1 MVLDMNVAIIILVA
15 IFVILLL
22 LLLVYVA
29 LFQIWLKSSRQI
41 HEYDEDIIRDYLC
54 KLAESFEYSST
65 QIPYG
70 RARWFILGSK
80 DFVCTVND
88 VENLEIF
95 GYSPIRSKIDEEFL
109 EYGLLLTQDGFY
121 FREQI
126 ENSNNDADVK
136 YKISKKFFPLKG
148 LWKITCKGKKIL
160 LFYPNKIERLN
171 FQFDDAQQKNIV
183 ANLNSIIKTGYT
195 ADLHENYLEKV
206 IDRLQ
211 KNDFHTENF
220 QNGAK
225 IGSIIGL
232 NMMLGFHLKDIQFN
246 AIAKAPQGHG
256 HAAEYANN
264 VIDKIKYPFQKVE
277 QVGRDNVKNGADRI
291 VGNQKIQTKYY
302 AKASGT
308 INAAFDKANG
318 GEYRYKGMQLE
329 VPKDQYNE
337 SIQLMKKKIKAGK
350 VPGHSEPD
358 DAYLIIR
365 KGNVTYNEAKLVAK
379 GGNIVSL
386 KYDAIDGAI
395 QSIPA
400 AGISFVLVFAM
411 EKWAGKDTEEAAKS
425 AIYSGVKTILLGAA
439 IYTASQQI
447 GKILTKKIADQTV
460 KNVAANT
467 VARQAAGVI
476 SFGITVGPDVF
487 DLLQG
492 RISSQQLL
500 KNSLVAGTGLL
511 GGVAG
516 GAVAGAFLGPV
527 GSFVGA
533 VAGGTL
539 AAVGSKVV
547 LDNYIEDDRI
557 EMFAILKEEFIDI
570 VMAMALSEE
579 EFKEIQNNI
588 FDKKLGERLKDMFQK
603 KQSVKNRM
611 FTRESII
618 EREVE
623 RVISKRTVLAE
634 EDILEAVQIAE
645 KEFAV
650 I

>member
-1 MVLDMNVAIIILVA
+1 MNVAIIILVA

-467 VARQAAGVI
+467 VVRQAAGVI

>member
-1 MVLDMNVAIIILVA
+1 MNVAIIILVA

-126 ENSNNDADVK
+126 ENSNNDADIK

-148 LWKITCKGKKIL
+148 LWKISCKGKKIL
-160 LFYPNKIERLN
+160 LFYPNKIERLY
-171 FQFDDAQQKNIV
+171 FPFDDAQQKNIV

-232 NMMLGFHLKDIQFN
+232 NMMLGSHLKDIQFN

-447 GKILTKKIADQTV
+447 GKILTKKIAEQTV

-547 LDNYIEDDRI
+547 LDNFIEDDRI

>member
-1 MVLDMNVAIIILVA
+1 MNVAIIILVA

-22 LLLVYVA
+22 LLLIYVA

-379 GGNIVSL
+379 GGNIVS
-386 KYDAIDGAI
+386 
-395 QSIPA
+395 
-400 AGISFVLVFAM
+400 F
-411 EKWAGKDTEEAAKS
+411 
-425 AIYSGVKTILLGAA
+425 
-439 IYTASQQI
+439 SQQI

-579 EFKEIQNNI
+579 EFIDIVMAMALSEEEFKEIQNNI

>member
-1 MVLDMNVAIIILVA
+1 MNVAIIILVA

-232 NMMLGFHLKDIQFN
+232 NMMLGFHLKDIQFS

-379 GGNIVSL
+379 GGNIVS
-386 KYDAIDGAI
+386 
-395 QSIPA
+395 
-400 AGISFVLVFAM
+400 F
-411 EKWAGKDTEEAAKS
+411 
-425 AIYSGVKTILLGAA
+425 
-439 IYTASQQI
+439 SQQI

>member
-1 MVLDMNVAIIILVA
+1 MNVAIIILVA

-645 KEFAV
+645 EEFAV

>member
-1 MVLDMNVAIIILVA
+1 MNVAIIILVA

-22 LLLVYVA
+22 LLLIYVA

-126 ENSNNDADVK
+126 ENSNNDADAK

-160 LFYPNKIERLN
+160 LFYPNKIERLY

-232 NMMLGFHLKDIQFN
+232 NMMLGSHLKDIQFN

-547 LDNYIEDDRI
+547 LDNFIEDDRI

>member
-1 MVLDMNVAIIILVA
+1 MNVAIIILVA

-65 QIPYG
+65 QIPFG

>member
-1 MVLDMNVAIIILVA
+1 MNVAIIILVA

-22 LLLVYVA
+22 SLLVYVA

>member
-1 MVLDMNVAIIILVA
+1 MNVAIIILVA
-15 IFVILLL
+15 ILVTLLL
-22 LLLVYVA
+22 SLLAYVA
-29 LFQIWLKSSRQI
+29 LFQIWLNSSRQI
-41 HEYDEDIIRDYLC
+41 HEYDEDIIRDHLC

-88 VENLEIF
+88 IENLEIF

-148 LWKITCKGKKIL
+148 LWKISCKGKKII
-160 LFYPNKIERLN
+160 LFYPNKIERLY
-171 FQFDDAQQKNIV
+171 FQFDDVQQKNIV

-220 QNGAK
+220 HNGTK

-232 NMMLGFHLKDIQFN
+232 NMMLGSHLKDIQFN

-358 DAYLIIR
+358 DAYLITR

-395 QSIPA
+395 QSIPV

-425 AIYSGVKTILLGAA
+425 AIYSGVKTILLGTA

-476 SFGITVGPDVF
+476 SFGITIGPDVF

-547 LDNYIEDDRI
+547 LDNFIEDDRI

-603 KQSVKNRM
+603 KQSVNNRM

-618 EREVE
+618 EQEVE

>member
-1 MVLDMNVAIIILVA
+1 MNVAIIILVA

-246 AIAKAPQGHG
+246 AIAKAPQGHR

-379 GGNIVSL
+379 GGNIVS
-386 KYDAIDGAI
+386 
-395 QSIPA
+395 
-400 AGISFVLVFAM
+400 F
-411 EKWAGKDTEEAAKS
+411 
-425 AIYSGVKTILLGAA
+425 
-439 IYTASQQI
+439 SQQI

>member
-1 MVLDMNVAIIILVA
+1 MNVAIIILVA

-22 LLLVYVA
+22 LLLIYVA

-329 VPKDQYNE
+329 VTKDQYNE

-379 GGNIVSL
+379 GGNIVS
-386 KYDAIDGAI
+386 
-395 QSIPA
+395 
-400 AGISFVLVFAM
+400 F
-411 EKWAGKDTEEAAKS
+411 
-425 AIYSGVKTILLGAA
+425 
-439 IYTASQQI
+439 SQQI

>member
-1 MVLDMNVAIIILVA
+1 MNVAIIILVA

-195 ADLHENYLEKV
+195 VDLHENYLEKV

-379 GGNIVSL
+379 GGNIVS
-386 KYDAIDGAI
+386 
-395 QSIPA
+395 
-400 AGISFVLVFAM
+400 F
-411 EKWAGKDTEEAAKS
+411 
-425 AIYSGVKTILLGAA
+425 
-439 IYTASQQI
+439 SQQI

>member
-1 MVLDMNVAIIILVA
+1 MAIVL
-15 IFVILLL
+15 
-22 LLLVYVA
+22 
-29 LFQIWLKSSRQI
+29 
-41 HEYDEDIIRDYLC
+41 
-54 KLAESFEYSST
+54 
-65 QIPYG
+65 
-70 RARWFILGSK
+70 LG
-80 DFVCTVND
+80 
-88 VENLEIF
+88 
-95 GYSPIRSKIDEEFL
+95 SKIDEEFL

-160 LFYPNKIERLN
+160 LFYPNKIERLY

-211 KNDFHTENF
+211 KNDFHTEDF

-232 NMMLGFHLKDIQFN
+232 NMMLGSHLKDIQFN

-547 LDNYIEDDRI
+547 LDNFIEDDRI

-588 FDKKLGERLKDMFQK
+588 FDKKLGERLKDMFEK

>member
-1 MVLDMNVAIIILVA
+1 MAIVL
-15 IFVILLL
+15 
-22 LLLVYVA
+22 
-29 LFQIWLKSSRQI
+29 
-41 HEYDEDIIRDYLC
+41 
-54 KLAESFEYSST
+54 
-65 QIPYG
+65 
-70 RARWFILGSK
+70 LG
-80 DFVCTVND
+80 
-88 VENLEIF
+88 
-95 GYSPIRSKIDEEFL
+95 SKIDEEFL

-160 LFYPNKIERLN
+160 LFYPNKIERLY

-232 NMMLGFHLKDIQFN
+232 NMMLGSHLKDIQFN

-291 VGNQKIQTKYY
+291 VGNQKIQTKSY

-411 EKWAGKDTEEAAKS
+411 EKWSGKDTEEAAKS

-547 LDNYIEDDRI
+547 LDNFIEDDRI

-588 FDKKLGERLKDMFQK
+588 FDKKLGERLKDMFEK

>member
-1 MVLDMNVAIIILVA
+1 MNVAIIILVA